1 MATVAP
7 LKAYFD
13 ALTKRAVRKVYWTD
27 HGQYWEVTSGW
38 IYSTTK
44 VPKGMPETSEVHT
57 KQGCA
62 SIPAL
67 EKNRSLAYPENTV
80 KVGYTVEDLAVMVP
94 IYGNLITLD
103 GAVVVD
109 GAHAPVDGY
118 LTTLDG
124 IVGGRGVHVPVRMY
138 TPPTGLPKCDKYI
151 GISKGDAGL
160 LAILKTENEALYISM
175 YIPDKPDKLE
185 ITYKN
190 KKYTAVDWQEKTKSW
205 KGWATMPEI
214 GGIKLPDL
222 GNSVGKASVKN
233 MVAVMQAI
241 ASDSKTQ
248 AEKDTEKVKE
258 ALGDIPIE
266 SLDDSSVLDEAAAAV
281 EAKPEA
287 PKRTRRKPEKKA
299 MISLKET
306 IEAVGAALPETF
318 TIEEA
323 LAESRDLRDLQI
335 VCARR
340 AANITAWLSQKSV
353 ETDKA
358 LTAIKAVL
366 K

>member
-13 ALTKRAVRKVYWTD
+13 ALTKKAARKVYWTD

-44 VPKGMPETSEVHT
+44 VPNGMPETSEVHI

-80 KVGYTVEDLAVMVP
+80 KAGYAVEDLAVMVP
-94 IYGNLITLD
+94 IDGNLITLD
-103 GAVVVD
+103 GAIAVD
-109 GAHAPVDGY
+109 
-118 LTTLDG
+118 
-124 IVGGRGVHVPVRMY
+124 GVHVPVRMY

-205 KGWATMPEI
+205 KGWATMPEV

-222 GNSVGKASVKN
+222 GNNVGKASVKD
-233 MVAVMQAI
+233 MVAAMQSI
-241 ASDSKTQ
+241 VSDSKTQ
-248 AEKDTEKVKE
+248 AQKDTEKVKE

-266 SLDDSSVLDEAAAAV
+266 SLDDSSILDEP
-281 EAKPEA
+281 AKQEA
-287 PKRTRRKPEKKA
+287 PKRTRRKPAKKA
-299 MISLKET
+299 MASLKET
-306 IEAVGAALPETF
+306 IEAVGAALPENF

-323 LAESRDLRDLQI
+323 IAESRDLRDLQI

-340 AANITAWLSQKSV
+340 AANITAWISQKSV

-358 LTAIKAVL
+358 LTAIKAML